1 MSTKANE
8 GPLFYRVAFW
18 TVPMSRRFDARYGD
32 APSDII
38 IADVKSAEA
47 AIREIRA
54 TVERLTRDAAD
65 GQLRN
70 TGFGI
75 TVDQPATIHVV
86 SVEWTSDDEFQEVLQ
101 TSGRTSR
108 RGDADRL
115 ERRPR
120 EAIAPRTQSANN
132 QIVVRS
138 SFSQCRRYAC
148 RMTSGPTSTRRSSP
162 SDARWFARNHCA
174 RRGGRL
180 NGCPRSPWSTPRMG
194 AKGRGVAS
202 NPSQRGSEGPP
213 EPPTQDS

>member
-86 SVEWTSDDEFQEVLQ
+86 SVEWTSDDEFEEYFRQAVERVGVAMQ
-101 TSGRTSR
+101 TASR
-108 RGDADRL
+108 GARVRRLRL
-115 ERRPR
+115 ERNL
-120 EAIAPRTQSANN
+120 RT
-132 QIVVRS
+132 I
-138 SFSQCRRYAC
+138 
-148 RMTSGPTSTRRSSP
+148 
-162 SDARWFARNHCA
+162 
-174 RRGGRL
+174 
-180 NGCPRSPWSTPRMG
+180 
-194 AKGRGVAS
+194 K
-202 NPSQRGSEGPP
+202 
-213 EPPTQDS
+213 